1 MSDTLKPEDLK
12 KVEINQPKDLIIC
25 FVKNAISNMLPY
37 NYELEHYSSSD
48 LSEDSKFIWL
58 RNNDSNIDRKY
69 ITLKSFIKLVSPSN
83 SSSTAIKYYD
93 WFIVSKKN
101 STILL
106 DLQALQ
112 GKEASIIEKEIK
124 ALIK

>member
-1 MSDTLKPEDLK
+1 MSESLKPEDLK
-12 KVEINQPKDLIIC
+12 KVEVNQPKDLIIC
-25 FVKNAISNMLPY
+25 FVKNSTSNMLPY

-48 LSEDSKFIWL
+48 LSEDSRFIWL
-58 RNNDSNIDRKY
+58 SSNDSTIDRKY

-106 DLQALQ
+106 DLQTLQ
-112 GKEASIIEKEIK
+112 GNEVSVIEKEIK